1 MSDHGPYSDFGQRRL
16 LNGPLERVTSDD
28 VAPVVLQTMHR
39 EIIAPRKLGN
49 NGAIIPSQLPC
60 RPVPD

>member
-1 MSDHGPYSDFGQRRL
+1 
-16 LNGPLERVTSDD
+16 

-49 NGAIIPSQLPC
+49 NGAIIPVEWVQQSADLFGQFMDGIHAASG
-60 RPVPD
+60 VD